1 MKIKI
6 KSSINIRSAPE
17 EFEEIAK
24 GHVNNFPNKDY
35 EVNDRLIIKE
45 YTGTKFTGK
54 EIVAVVTSVDEKE
67 MRFRKQ
73 AII

>member
-6 KSSINIRSAPE
+6 KSSKVIRSAPE
-17 EFEEIAK
+17 EFEDIAK
-24 GHVNNFPNKDY
+24 GHINSLPNKNY

-54 EIVAVVTSVDEKE
+54 EILAVVTSVDEKE

>member
-24 GHVNNFPNKDY
+24 GHINSFTNRDY

-54 EIVAVVTSVDEKE
+54 EIVAVVISVDEKE
-67 MRFRKQ
+67 MKFKKL
-73 AII
+73 AIT